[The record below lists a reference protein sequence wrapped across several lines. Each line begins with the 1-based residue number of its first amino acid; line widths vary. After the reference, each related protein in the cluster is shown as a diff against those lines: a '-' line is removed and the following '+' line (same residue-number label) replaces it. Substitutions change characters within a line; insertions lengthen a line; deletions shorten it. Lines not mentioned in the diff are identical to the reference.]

1 MIYLD
6 NSATTRLDEEVFE
19 AMLPWLREEYGNAS
33 SIYSLGRQARV
44 AIEDA
49 RNEIASLLN
58 AHPAEVIF
66 TSGGTES
73 NNTVLKS
80 SCFESRLVNR
90 VVCGATEHHAVL
102 EPLEWLAQ
110 QGIATRIL
118 PVDASGRLEVE
129 AASDENRTAIAENKP
144 ATLLSVMHA
153 NNETGVV
160 NDIAALRAAA
170 PDVLLHSDAVQ
181 SFGKVPVDVQ
191 TLGVDFLSISAH
203 KIHGPKGVGALFIR
217 KGIDFKAHQQ
227 GGAQERNRRAGTEP
241 VALIVGFA
249 AAARRAVFMMQDR
262 SHHMSSLVRDLRD
275 RISSLVPN
283 VNFNTPER
291 GVLPNVLNVSFPDAQ
306 SYDGDAVLQGMDL
319 RGVAVS
325 NGSAC
330 VSGSLQPSHVLLA
343 MGRSVAEAR
352 AAVRF
357 SVSKDTSHAE
367 AEQAVAILAEVVR
380 GLRES

>member
-1 MIYLD
+1 MIYFD
-6 NSATTRLDEEVFE
+6 NSATTRLDPEVLD
-19 AMLPWLREEYGNAS
+19 AMLPWLRNEYGNAS
-33 SIYSLGRQARV
+33 SIYSLGRHARV
-44 AIEDA
+44 AVEDA
-49 RNEIASLLN
+49 RNELAALLN

-80 SCFESRLVNR
+80 CCFESSLVTR

-102 EPLEWLAQ
+102 EPLAWLSQ
-110 QGIATRIL
+110 KGIPTRIL
-118 PVDASGRLEVE
+118 PVTASGRV
-129 AASDENRTAIAENKP
+129 AANTVSAENI
-144 ATLLSVMHA
+144 ATTLISVMHA

-160 NDIAALRAAA
+160 NDIPSIRAAA
-170 PDVLLHSDAVQ
+170 PDALLHTDAVQ
-181 SFGKVPVDVQ
+181 SFGKISVDVQ
-191 TLGVDFLSISAH
+191 ALAVDFLSLSAH

-241 VALIVGFA
+241 VALIIGFA
-249 AAARRAVFMMQDR
+249 AAARAAITQMKER
-262 SHHMSSLVRDLRD
+262 SAHTSALIEVLRE
-275 RISSLVPN
+275 RIARSIPD
-283 VNFNTPER
+283 VNFNTPTE

-306 SYDGDAVLQGMDL
+306 TYDGDAVLQGMDL
-319 RGVAVS
+319 RGIAVS

-343 MGRSVAEAR
+343 MGRAIEESR

-357 SVSKDTSHAE
+357 SVSKETTQEEVETGA
-367 AEQAVAILAEVVR
+367 AILAEV
-380 GLRES
+380 LRDLRCI

>member
-6 NSATTRLDEEVFE
+6 NSATTRLDPEVLD
-19 AMLPWLREEYGNAS
+19 AMLPWLRNEYGNAS
-33 SIYSLGRQARV
+33 SIYSLGRHARV
-44 AIEDA
+44 AVEDA
-49 RNEIASLLN
+49 RNELAALLN

-80 SCFESRLVNR
+80 CCFESSLVTR

-102 EPLEWLAQ
+102 EPIAWLSQ
-110 QGIATRIL
+110 QGIPTRIL
-118 PVDASGRLEVE
+118 PVTASGRV
-129 AASDENRTAIAENKP
+129 AASTVSAENI
-144 ATLLSVMHA
+144 ATTLISVMHA

-160 NDIAALRAAA
+160 NDIPSIRAAT
-170 PDVLLHSDAVQ
+170 PDALLHTDAVQ
-181 SFGKVPVDVQ
+181 SFGKISVDVQ
-191 TLGVDFLSISAH
+191 ALAVDFLSLSAH

-249 AAARRAVFMMQDR
+249 AAARAAITQMNER
-262 SHHMSSLVRDLRD
+262 SAHTSALIEVLRE
-275 RISSLVPN
+275 RIARSIPD
-283 VNFNTPER
+283 VNFNTPTE

-306 SYDGDAVLQGMDL
+306 SYDGDAVLQRMDL
-319 RGVAVS
+319 RGIAVS

-343 MGRSVAEAR
+343 MGRAIEESR

-357 SVSKDTSHAE
+357 SVSKETTQEEVETGA
-367 AEQAVAILAEVVR
+367 AILAEV
-380 GLRES
+380 LRDLRCI

>member
-6 NSATTRLDEEVFE
+6 NSATTRLDGDVLD
-19 AMLPWLREEYGNAS
+19 AMLPWLRDEYGNAS
-33 SIYSLGRQARV
+33 SIYSLGRHARIAV
-44 AIEDA
+44 EDA
-49 RNEIASLLN
+49 RNELADLLN

-73 NNTVLKS
+73 NNIVLKS
-80 SCFESRLVNR
+80 CCFESGLVNR
-90 VVCGATEHHAVL
+90 VVCSATEHHSIL
-102 EPLEWLAQ
+102 EPVQWLAG
-110 QGIATRIL
+110 QGILTRI
-118 PVDASGRLEVE
+118 VGVE
-129 AASDENRTAIAENKP
+129 AHGRVTADDVREENSA
-144 ATLLSVMHA
+144 ATLVSVMHA

-160 NDIAALRAAA
+160 NDVASIRAAV
-170 PDVLLHSDAVQ
+170 PDAFLHSDAVQ
-181 SFGKVPVDVQ
+181 SFGKIPLDVQ
-191 TLGVDFLSISAH
+191 ALSIDFLSLSAH

-249 AAARRAVFMMQDR
+249 VAARSAISQMSER
-262 SHHMSSLVRDLRD
+262 STHMSALVGVLRD
-275 RISSLVPN
+275 SITSSIPDVT
-283 VNFNTPER
+283 FNTPIT
-291 GVLPNVLNVSFPDAQ
+291 GVLPNVLNVSFPDAE
-306 SYDGDAVLQGMDL
+306 SYDGDAILQGMDL

-343 MGRSVAEAR
+343 MGRKIAEAR

-357 SVSKDTSHAE
+357 SVSKDTTVEDIGHA
-367 AEQAVAILAEVVR
+367 AAILVQVMRDLR
-380 GLRES
+380 GS